1 MPDLWPRLDVLVVPS
16 RPTTRWNEPN
26 GTTLLEAMANEVA
39 VIGSD
44 TGVIPEL
51 IGDAGIVTPSGE
63 AEALAGALARALDP
77 SERTGLAR
85 AARARAL
92 KLFSDDAIAER
103 TLRFWQEMLE
113 KPGGTPGSK
122 R

>member
-1 MPDLWPRLDVLVVPS
+1 
-16 RPTTRWNEPN
+16 
-26 GTTLLEAMANEVA
+26 MANEVA